1 MSTFAYLKSNTM
13 ALILLENMEF
23 FAYHGCFAEEQI
35 IGNRFIVNL
44 TIETDT
50 SAAETS
56 DNLHHT
62 VNYQTVYNIV
72 KKEMAIKSK
81 LLEHVASRIINEVKK
96 NFPQITRLIVKISKI
111 NPPLGGKLEN
121 VSVQIEI

>member
-1 MSTFAYLKSNTM
+1 MS
-13 ALILLENMEF
+13 LIQLENMEF

-50 SAAETS
+50 SVAEIS
-56 DNLHHT
+56 DNLHDT
-62 VNYQTVYNIV
+62 VNYQTLYSIV
-72 KKEMAIKSK
+72 KKEMDIKSK
-81 LLEHVASRIINEVKK
+81 LLEHVASRISLAVKK
-96 NFPQITRLIVKISKI
+96 NFPQIIRLVVKISKM
-111 NPPLGGKLEN
+111 NPALGGKVEN